1 MIGSMNYRNIK
12 NNINIS
18 KQATYFSYKKVYQI
32 LLRRFISK
40 FFISSGE
47 APVFSVSRSV

>member
-18 KQATYFSYKKVYQI
+18 KDDVYFSYKKSLPNTFKAIYFQI
-32 LLRRFISK
+32 FH
-40 FFISSGE
+40 F
-47 APVFSVSRSV
+47 